1 MLRSVPRKVV
11 LRCVSSF
18 IFLKECTKQIMVKQF
33 NAIIS
38 ETKNNFL
45 YTRNNNRKWKQ
56 EITSRASSKIVI
68 TLTCILM
75 TKFLL

>member
-1 MLRSVPRKVV
+1 
-11 LRCVSSF
+11 
-18 IFLKECTKQIMVKQF
+18 MVKQF

-56 EITSRASSKIVI
+56 EITSRASSKIEI

-75 TKFLL
+75 TKFIL